1 MKSWFLEIKYLC
13 RPKDWNI
20 GKYGYIG
27 TWILR
32 IYRKYRRNI
41 NGYFDKNIDRREIVQ
56 NSWKYLENLK
66 KNDKISKNTH
76 IKVLL

>member
-1 MKSWFLEIKYLC
+1 MFKISV
-13 RPKDWNI
+13 NT
-20 GKYGYIG
+20 YID

-32 IYRKYRRNI
+32 IYWKYRRNI
-41 NGYFDKNIDRREIVQ
+41 DGYFDKNIDRREIVQ
-56 NSWKYLENLK
+56 NSWKCLENFYK

>member
-1 MKSWFLEIKYLC
+1 MFKISV
-13 RPKDWNI
+13 NT
-20 GKYGYIG
+20 YID

-32 IYRKYRRNI
+32 IYWIYRINI
-41 NGYFDKNIDRREIVQ
+41 DEYFDKNIDRREIVQ

>member
-1 MKSWFLEIKYLC
+1 MFKISV
-13 RPKDWNI
+13 NT
-20 GKYGYIG
+20 YID

-32 IYRKYRRNI
+32 IYWIYRINI
-41 NGYFDKNIDRREIVQ
+41 NEYFDKNIDRIIVQ
-56 NSWKYLENLK
+56 NSWKCLENFYK